1 MEKTVIQSDTFS
13 PMFISALFTAAKTQ
27 KQLKYPSTDEWVKN
41 MGFIYIYIYTW
52 FTVLYTCN

>member
-1 MEKTVIQSDTFS
+1 
-13 PMFISALFTAAKTQ
+13 MFISALFTVAKTQ

-41 MGFIYIYIYTW
+41 MGFIYIYIHTW